1 MVSKAVSRVALAV
14 LALALACE
22 GVVEEPATRPDP
34 PFEGPTTEGVARPER
49 EVVGAAEHPPT
60 RTVRRLTADQFYRSL
75 VTVTGQ
81 EWSGYERFANALGRP
96 DLAEVTDE
104 GRDLSVTFAK
114 LVDDASRDTCRA
126 AVVADR
132 TAPAGEGAILRYVS
146 ASDRAPAALA
156 TNLRYLFLRF
166 LSVEITSDD
175 DPRLEPWMTLLTT
188 PPAEGDFTDEAM
200 EDRWQAVC
208 VGLVTHP
215 DFLTY

>member
-1 MVSKAVSRVALAV
+1 MVLPV

-22 GVVEEPATRPDP
+22 GVVEDPSTGLEP
-34 PFEGPTTEGVARPER
+34 PFEGPTTEGVAPPER
-49 EVVGAAEHPPT
+49 EVVGPAEHEAT
-60 RTVRRLTADQFYRSL
+60 RRVRRLTADQFYRSL

-81 EWSGYERFANALGRP
+81 EWSSYERYADALGRP

-114 LVDDASRDTCRA
+114 LVDDASRATCRA
-126 AVVADR
+126 AVLADR
-132 TAPAGEGAILRYVS
+132 EVPAGEGTILRHVS

-166 LSVEITSDD
+166 LSVELTSDD
-175 DPRLEPWMTLLTT
+175 DPRLEPWMAVLTT
-188 PPAEGDFTDEAM
+188 PPAEGEFTDRAM